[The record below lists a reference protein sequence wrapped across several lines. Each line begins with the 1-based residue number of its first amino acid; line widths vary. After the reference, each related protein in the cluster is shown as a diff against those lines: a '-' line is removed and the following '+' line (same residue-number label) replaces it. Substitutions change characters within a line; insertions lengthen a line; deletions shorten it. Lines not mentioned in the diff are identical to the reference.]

1 MTRFRIMSDAAKTR
15 FHRTGVHEPADRDKS
30 DEDPAAT
37 PYAIVCDGDHDSRS
51 IFVSYLHDNG
61 FQAVGATNLYEF
73 KRYVSHSH
81 PDLIVFDTMSC
92 AKWSAGILRRDGI
105 GHHSAIIALTSQAG
119 ESECARMLDSGADD
133 CMVKPLV
140 PRELL
145 ARAHVIL
152 RRRSGGQFPKGHTE
166 LLPPGSLPKRYV
178 FADMQFD
185 VGGRR
190 LVDSKKR
197 AIPLSNTEFRLL
209 LVFVQNSRI
218 PLSRLEILDATRV
231 RPDVY
236 DRSIDV
242 QVTRLKKKL
251 GQALRSAIRSE
262 RGVGYIFM
270 LAVQPEFI

>member
-1 MTRFRIMSDAAKTR
+1 
-15 FHRTGVHEPADRDKS
+15 
-30 DEDPAAT
+30 
-37 PYAIVCDGDHDSRS
+37 
-51 IFVSYLHDNG
+51 
-61 FQAVGATNLYEF
+61 
-73 KRYVSHSH
+73 
-81 PDLIVFDTMSC
+81 
-92 AKWSAGILRRDGI
+92 
-105 GHHSAIIALTSQAG
+105 
-119 ESECARMLDSGADD
+119 
-133 CMVKPLV
+133 
-140 PRELL
+140 
-145 ARAHVIL
+145 
-152 RRRSGGQFPKGHTE
+152 
-166 LLPPGSLPKRYV
+166 
-178 FADMQFD
+178 MQFD

>member
-1 MTRFRIMSDAAKTR
+1 MIRFRITSDPAKAR
-15 FHRTGVHEPADRDKS
+15 FRQAEDYERAERDRS
-30 DEDPAAT
+30 GEDPAAT
-37 PYAIVCDGDHDSRS
+37 PYAIVCDGDHDARS
-51 IFVSYLHDNG
+51 TFVSYLRDNG

-73 KRYVSHSH
+73 KRYVSHSL
-81 PDLIVFDTMSC
+81 PDLIVFDAISC

-105 GHHSAIIALTSQAG
+105 GHQSAIIALTSGAG
-119 ESECARMLDSGADD
+119 EAECARMLDGGADD

-166 LLPPGSLPKRYV
+166 LPPPGSLPKRYV

-190 LVDSKKR
+190 LVDSRKR

-218 PLSRLEILDATRV
+218 PLSRVEILDATRV
-231 RPDVY
+231 RHDVY

-270 LAVQPEFI
+270 LPVQQEFI